1 MRSSRQSAATIRQ
14 SHRGD
19 NTSTCSSL
27 ESTSLASENKHLWD
41 ELHARD
47 RIIAQLRSKIAELE
61 PVTENARAEA
71 AQRDMINVRIICI
84 YVYIFTDTHGSIIFV
99 PESRKRM
106 IFKAFV
112 SSRMLFFSYPT
123 EGAG

>member
-27 ESTSLASENKHLWD
+27 ESTSLASENKHLWN
-41 ELHARD
+41 EIHARD
-47 RIIAQLRSKIAELE
+47 RIIAQLRSTIAELE

-71 AQRDMINVRIICI
+71 AQRDMINVRNMHLCL
-84 YVYIFTDTHGSIIFV
+84 YIHGHTRINNFC
-99 PESRKRM
+99 SR
-106 IFKAFV
+106 V
-112 SSRMLFFSYPT
+112 T
-123 EGAG
+123 ETKDI